1 MTIILRI
8 SRKNRLVNTFRK
20 IEVITIGANHHQHPL
35 LPQRQVK
42 EVDPEKE
49 QEWQELLQE
58 TGECHH
64 HHLRKEEEMIVDT
77 EELIAALLTKGLETD
92 PRQETDRDRAIE
104 SLSKIEPPTD
114 LETEAR
120 IVVDLRI
127 DDLEMA
133 RLAEDEMQTVPEE
146 TLDRGLALDLYL
158 VRAQDEDL
166 GRDHLPILEA
176 VQGLEKEV
184 EDEDLTL
191 RRRDPVDLLL
201 TLVLNQDPDLHQ
213 HVEVLVAPL
222 LLALKVEMPA
232 MGEIAETEATAK
244 VNQGLLRSRVTRVF
258 LVCRHSICILK
269 LCLLR

>member
-8 SRKNRLVNTFRK
+8 SRKNRLVNTFQK

-58 TGECHH
+58 TGECH

-166 GRDHLPILEA
+166 GRDHLPTLEA
-176 VQGLEKEV
+176 VQGLGLEKEV
-184 EDEDLTL
+184 EDEDLIL
-191 RRRDPVDLLL
+191 RRRDPVDLD
-201 TLVLNQDPDLHQ
+201 QDPDLHQ
-213 HVEVLVAPL
+213 HVEGLIAPQ

-232 MGEIAETEATAK
+232 MSEIAETEATAK